1 MRQRRTG
8 WTVGEEDMA
17 QEKIQVTIKTEF
29 IKLDSL
35 LKFAGLCDTG
45 GFAKELV
52 QQGAVSVNGEVCT
65 MRGKK
70 IRPGDVISV
79 DKFVVEVQ

>member
-1 MRQRRTG
+1 MEQLS
-8 WTVGEEDMA
+8 
-17 QEKIQVTIKTEF
+17 VTIQTDY

-45 GFAKELV
+45 GFAKELI

-70 IRPGDVISV
+70 IRPGARIRV
-79 DKFVVEVQ
+79 DRFEVMVAGCD